1 VASEK
6 GHWKPGLWT
15 GRNGLHEERPGIVED
30 IEDSGLKLG
39 CDNAKEWGRLVEVMA
54 ECADRTVEGV
64 RAVGEAEG
72 DDKHHKAGVSVAGRD
87 VRIGWT

>member
-64 RAVGEAEG
+64 RAVGEG
-72 DDKHHKAGVSVAGRD
+72 KHTAPLSTPSPWQLAD
-87 VRIGWT
+87 PAWMAF